1 VSTNPEPFNVNPP
14 DRELDFRYYTDLVW
28 RSRTLLAT
36 AAFVGLGLGLLV
48 AYLQTPQYKAVAT
61 LQIDPPTPTFLSVT
75 DALVGSGNYFQ
86 NTDFYNTQFQIL
98 RSRPIAQKVVDHLK
112 LQDQPPFKAAADPA
126 ALFVQ
131 HVTVEPV
138 PDTRLVMIAITHENQ
153 KEAAL
158 WANSLAAAYI
168 EESLSNRVE
177 SARRAYDWLQG
188 RLAATQQSM
197 REAQDKLFRSYQ
209 NQDLFV
215 PEGSVSAVTASIT
228 KLNEDYIG
236 AQSKRIG
243 LEAALSQVAEMRRRK
258 ESLDTVPQV
267 ASDPIV
273 LTLNSQIGTLNVE
286 LSRLKEKFK
295 EAHPEVQK
303 VQAQLDQVK
312 TAREARDNQIIEG
325 LNSDYAQT
333 QEREV
338 ELKVAIEK
346 QKAQAA
352 TQSRK
357 ATELEALKKEG
368 ESAKGLY
375 EVLLQKLNETDIA
388 ASIRTNNVSLVEPA
402 SVPSSPFRPQKLKIA
417 GIALLLGLV
426 AGVALVLSRDYLD
439 NTIKDPEEV
448 ERYLHLDLLA
458 GVPKFDESNLNFAT
472 EAYQNIRTAL
482 IFGRKDETGQVVLI
496 TGTAPQEGKTTTLVN
511 LAKLLAASGEKTVV
525 VDFDMRRSSLHARL
539 GLTREPGA
547 TDFFVQHQSLE
558 TLVRPTR
565 TPGLFALTAGP
576 LPPSP
581 PAILAR
587 KSVGGLFDELR
598 RTFEW
603 VLVDSPPLA
612 SVTDGFLL
620 ARHADMVLMVVQYNK
635 VDKKLVK
642 RNVNMLRKA
651 NPDILGVVLN
661 GVDVKAK
668 SYYYYHHDP
677 GKAAEGTSG
686 PWPAKAASS

>member
-1 VSTNPEPFNVNPP
+1 VSTTPEPFNVHPP

-36 AAFVGLGLGLLV
+36 VALVGLVLGLLV
-48 AYLQTPQYKAVAT
+48 AYLQTPEYKAVAT

-98 RSRPIAQKVVDHLK
+98 RSRPIAQKVVDRLK
-112 LQDQPPFKAAADPA
+112 LQDQAPFKAAPDPA

-138 PDTRLVMIAITHENQ
+138 TDTRLVMIGIIHEDK

-158 WANSLAAAYI
+158 WANALAAAYI
-168 EESLSNRVE
+168 EESLSTRVE
-177 SARRAYDWLQG
+177 AARRAYDWLQG

-197 REAQDKLFRSYQ
+197 REAQDKLFKSYQ

-228 KLNEDYIG
+228 RLNEDYIS

-243 LEAALSQVAEMRRRK
+243 LEAALSQVAEMRRRS

-267 ASDPIV
+267 ASDQIV

-303 VQAQLDQVK
+303 VQAQLEQVK
-312 TAREARDNQIIEG
+312 KAREARDNQIVQG
-325 LNSDYAQT
+325 LTSDYAQT
-333 QEREV
+333 QEREA

-402 SVPSSPFRPQKLKIA
+402 SVPSSPIRPQKMRIA

-426 AGVALVLSRDYLD
+426 VGVGLVLTRDYFD

-511 LAKLLAASGEKTVV
+511 IAKLLAASGEKTVV

-581 PAILAR
+581 PALLAR
-587 KSVGGLFDELR
+587 KSVGVLFDELR
-598 RTFEW
+598 KSFEW

-620 ARHADMVLMVVQYNK
+620 ARHADMVVMVVQYNK

-642 RNVNMLRKA
+642 RNVSMLQRA
-651 NPDILGVVLN
+651 NPNVLGAVLN
-661 GVDVKAK
+661 GVDVKAQG
-668 SYYYYHHDP
+668 YYYYHHDP
-677 GKAAEGTSG
+677 AQAADGTSG
-686 PWPAKAASS
+686 PRSVKAAPG